1 MQNNHLIALVLVVST
16 LFLASVSVARQISDE
31 QKKEIVYKKYSDYKK
46 EFPAVWDIHP
56 RKAMELLDQGKVLFV
71 DTRTPA
77 EMSVSMLPAAIT
89 MDTLLANPDAYKHK
103 TIVGYCTISKRSGL
117 FAKEMAR
124 KGITVTN
131 LKGGKLAW
139 LLEGG
144 NVYDEKGIEVR
155 RTHVYSDEWNLA
167 PAGYKTEKFNFI
179 EKILKTR

>member
-1 MQNNHLIALVLVVST
+1 MRKYYVTAFVLVVTT
-16 LFLASVSVARQISDE
+16 LFIASASVARQISDE
-31 QKKEIVYKKYSDYKK
+31 QKKEIVYQKYSDYKK

-89 MDTLLANPDAYKHK
+89 MDTFLANLDAYKYQ
-103 TIVGYCTISKRSGL
+103 TIVSYCTISKRSGM
-117 FAKEMAR
+117 FAKEMGR
-124 KGITVTN
+124 KGITVAN

-144 NVYDEKGIEVR
+144 KVYDEKGIETH
-155 RTHVYSDEWNLA
+155 RTHVYADEWNLA
-167 PAGYKTEKFNFI
+167 PAGYKIEKFNFL
-179 EKILKTR
+179 EKILQIR